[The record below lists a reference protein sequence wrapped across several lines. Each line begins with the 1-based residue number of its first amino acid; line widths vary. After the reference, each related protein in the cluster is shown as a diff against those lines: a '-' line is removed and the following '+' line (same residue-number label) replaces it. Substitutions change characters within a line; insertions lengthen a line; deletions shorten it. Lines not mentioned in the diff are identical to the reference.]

1 MKAVNDWLTRVLVV
15 TVVMGALS
23 FSAPGTSAASSTSE
37 YTAYPEV
44 GAVEF
49 VLKQRLMWNYAD
61 GQFHGDQQISQ
72 AQFVSSLV
80 AVLGVTET
88 EPVPQIPDGHWAKT
102 VYERAQKAGIL
113 NGVEINPN
121 KLLNKEETALLVFN
135 AWRPYRGEKNQGFTN
150 TGALITWGWMQPA
163 PQGQPK
169 FREDLPVTRADAA
182 LILRYLWQDK
192 LNLELGEKYALEFH
206 KSLKVENGYLIGTVP
221 KGDGL
226 LRLRATFHSKEN
238 KYLNFGNGEYFKLK
252 IEGLNNMAFTATN
265 QLDSTNAVAYHYI
278 KFPSLERTNFTRL
291 FSRK

>member
-1 MKAVNDWLTRVLVV
+1 MKKMQMFLFRMLAA
-15 TVVMGALS
+15 ALAAGS
-23 FSAPGTSAASSTSE
+23 LFLSAAGAAAANPSSE

-49 VLKQRLMWNYAD
+49 VLKKRLMWNYPD
-61 GQFHGDQQISQ
+61 GQFHGEEQISQ
-72 AQFVSSLV
+72 GQFVSSLV

-102 VYERAQKAGIL
+102 VYERAQKAGVL
-113 NGVEINPN
+113 TGVEMNPN

-135 AWRPYRGEKNQGFTN
+135 AWKPYRGVKDKGFTN

-182 LILRYLWQDK
+182 LIIRHLWQDK
-192 LNLELGEKYALEFH
+192 LNLELGEKYALQFH
-206 KSLKVENGYLIGTVP
+206 NSLKVENGYLIGTVP

-226 LRLRATFHSKEN
+226 LRLRATIHSKEN
-238 KYLNFGNGEYFKLK
+238 KYLNFANGESFKLK
-252 IEGLNNMAFTATN
+252 LETLNNMAFTATN
-265 QLDSTNAVAYHYI
+265 QLDSTNAAAYHYAM
-278 KFPSLERTNFTRL
+278 FPDLERTKFTRP